1 MTQMLALFGHPVS
14 HSKSPAI
21 HGVFGKENGIDLEYD
36 LWDVP
41 PETLVETVRHAFETG
56 KIVGANVTVP
66 HKEGV
71 IKACDHLTS
80 EAKLAGAVNTLHF
93 RDGKL
98 WGHNTDGIG
107 LVRDLKAK
115 GAILSGKRILIL
127 GAGGATRGALKPI
140 LDELPESVV
149 LVNRTVSRA
158 EQLMNEYYAHDAA
171 YQRVL
176 TATSWQDEMLG
187 ERVFDVIIN
196 ATSSSLSKMF
206 TPLPKGAIGGDTI
219 GYDLMYSDEPTVFM
233 EYLLEKGGKA
243 AFDGIGMLIEQ
254 AAYAFQFW
262 FNCLPDTTGVYQL
275 LRN

>member
-21 HGVFGKENGIDLEYD
+21 HGVFGQENGIDLQYD

-41 PETLVETVRHAFETG
+41 PETLVETVRHAFESG

-80 EAKLAGAVNTLHF
+80 EARLAGAVNTLHF

-115 GAILSGKRILIL
+115 GATLSGKRILIL

-140 LDELPESVV
+140 LDESPSSVI
-149 LVNRTVSRA
+149 LVNRTASRA
-158 EQLMNEYYAHDAA
+158 EQLVDEYYAHDAA
-171 YQRVL
+171 YQSL
-176 TATSWQDEMLG
+176 LMATSWQDEMLG
-187 ERVFDVIIN
+187 KQPFDLIIN
-196 ATSSSLSKMF
+196 ATSSSLSNSF
-206 TPLPKGAIGGDTI
+206 TPLPKGAIGGNTI

-262 FNCLPDTTGVYQL
+262 FNCLPDTAGVYQL